1 MPSVAGTDIDAE
13 ALPAAEQATGD
24 FWLAMHQETVTL
36 PLALLLTPSD
46 SPRSGGVDTDHVR
59 ALAELETRLP
69 PITVHRPTMRVVDG
83 VHRLKAAQ
91 LRGDTEIE
99 ARLFEGT
106 EEEAFVLAVGKN
118 VRHGLPLTV
127 QERCAA
133 AVRIMSSYPAWSDR
147 RIAETAGLSAK
158 TVADLRRRELT
169 DQAMPA
175 ARTGRDGRVRPVS
188 SAAGRERAAQLLRQ
202 CPTAS
207 LREVAKAAGI
217 SPGTVRNVRD
227 RITRGQD
234 PVPPRQRTNR
244 PAAPQAEAQPRTPG
258 ASPRGAAQDEQAAGR
273 QVLRDFDAA
282 LRVLR
287 KDPALRFT
295 DAGRLVLRLLETRS
309 VFITQRSQL
318 LDTLPQH
325 CMPTLSTALR
335 QCAESWHEFAEQL
348 DRSDP
353 FGDSRAG

>member
-1 MPSVAGTDIDAE
+1 MPSVAGTDDAE
-13 ALPAAEQATGD
+13 TLSSVEQATGD

-36 PLALLLTPSD
+36 PLALLTPSD
-46 SPRSGGVDTDHVR
+46 SPRSGGVDAEHVR
-59 ALAELETRLP
+59 ALAEVEARLP

-83 VHRLKAAQ
+83 MHRLKAAQ

-106 EEEAFVLAVGKN
+106 HEDAFVLAVGKN
-118 VRHGLPLTV
+118 VRHGLPLTF
-127 QERCAA
+127 QERSAA
-133 AVRIMSSYPAWSDR
+133 AVRIMSSHPAWSDR

-158 TVADLRRRELT
+158 TVADLRQREFSG
-169 DQAMPA
+169 QAMPA

-188 SAAGRERAAQLLRQ
+188 SAAGRERAAQFLRQ
-202 CPTAS
+202 NPTAS

-227 RITRGQD
+227 RLTRGQD
-234 PVPPRQRTNR
+234 PVPPRQRMHTPASTADAR
-244 PAAPQAEAQPRTPG
+244 PLPSTSGVSLRNTPQEEHG
-258 ASPRGAAQDEQAAGR
+258 AGQR
-273 QVLRDFDAA
+273 VLRDFDTA
-282 LRVLR
+282 LQTLR
-287 KDPALRFT
+287 KDPSLRFT

-309 VFITQRSQL
+309 VFVSQRNQL
-318 LDTLPQH
+318 LNTIPQH
-325 CMPTLSTALR
+325 CMPALSAAIR

-353 FGDSRAG
+353 FKDSRAG